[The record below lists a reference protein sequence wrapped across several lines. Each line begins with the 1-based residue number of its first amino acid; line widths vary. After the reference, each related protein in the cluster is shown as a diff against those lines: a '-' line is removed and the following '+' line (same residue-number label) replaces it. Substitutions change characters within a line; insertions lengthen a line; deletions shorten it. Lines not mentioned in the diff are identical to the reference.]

1 MLGSG
6 GAGLHGLCKPA
17 VLSVIVADTSLEL
30 EAGGGHEESST
41 EALKTRPR
49 VIKELTQ
56 YWGRI
61 GQSTANLLS
70 GPAVGPNL
78 SKNRMGAG
86 MREDGGTSKI
96 TKPGC
101 LSWPQA
107 VRERWDLLNH
117 SKSGD
122 ELGLLSWNVNGRLDL
137 RGCRESLLR
146 RWALK
151 GFVDVGLIQEHF
163 RPADAPLFD
172 LFGLD

>member
-1 MLGSG
+1 
-6 GAGLHGLCKPA
+6 
-17 VLSVIVADTSLEL
+17 
-30 EAGGGHEESST
+30 
-41 EALKTRPR
+41 
-49 VIKELTQ
+49 
-56 YWGRI
+56 
-61 GQSTANLLS
+61 
-70 GPAVGPNL
+70 
-78 SKNRMGAG
+78 
-86 MREDGGTSKI
+86 MREDCATSKI
-96 TKPGC
+96 TKSGC

-151 GFVDVGLIQEHF
+151 GFVDVGLSQEHF

-172 LFGLD
+172 LFGPDWWKISSGAIGKSRGRKSGGCAIYGNPCLCAKRGFRHLSGRLCGVFISGGLITNIYFPTRENRQKL